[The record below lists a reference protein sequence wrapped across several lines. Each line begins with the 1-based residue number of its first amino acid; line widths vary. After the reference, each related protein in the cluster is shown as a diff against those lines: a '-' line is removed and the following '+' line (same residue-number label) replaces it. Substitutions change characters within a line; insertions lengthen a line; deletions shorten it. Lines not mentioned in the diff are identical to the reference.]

1 MKVLGISASPR
12 LKGNSDLL
20 LRQALAGAE
29 SAGAKIEY
37 VRLAELK
44 ISPCTEC
51 NACYKTGRCV
61 IEDDYQMLMQKA
73 IDADRLIFA
82 TPIFF
87 MTVSALAKLFIDRCQ
102 CLWANKYV
110 LKKPL
115 LAPPGRDLPRR
126 AARHDDDVVSQRVA
140 GTAGR
145 RAMVIAVGGSK
156 SKKMFDSIRLTM
168 TYFLDCLDMHY
179 QANLFVNK
187 IDTKGAIETHPC
199 AANEAYRLGCELASP
214 STPLSEKPLDV
225 ELI

>member
-1 MKVLGISASPR
+1 MAMKVLGISASPR

-29 SAGAKIEY
+29 SAGAEVEY
-37 VRLAELK
+37 IRLAEMK

-51 NACYKTGRCV
+51 NDCYKTGRCV
-61 IEDDYQMLMQKA
+61 IEDDYQMLIQKA

-82 TPIFF
+82 TPVFF
-87 MTVSALAKLFIDRCQ
+87 MTVSAQAKLFIDRCQ

-115 LAPPGRDLPRR
+115 IAPPCPLGAGRD
-126 AARHDDDVVSQRVA
+126 
-140 GTAGR
+140 R

-168 TYFLDCLDMHY
+168 KYFLDCLDMHY
-179 QANLFVNK
+179 QTNLFVNK
-187 IDTKGAIETHPC
+187 IDTKGTIETHPS
-199 AANEAYRLGCELASP
+199 AAKEAYRLGCELALP
-214 STPLSEKPLDV
+214 ETPLSE
-225 ELI
+225 ELKT